1 MLNALFPT
9 PFRASS
15 LARLSQEMERLFETA
30 IAQVEPSPANWPGV
44 NIWRQGDNVVV
55 ETEIPGFAQKDV
67 EVLATH
73 DSLTIRGERGIQAP
87 ENATPLHIEQ
97 QVTRF
102 ERVLGLPTPIDAN
115 AVRAELVNG
124 VLRVA
129 LPVAETARAR
139 RIQIAGPSEPSR
151 PALTGGTEIKR

>member
-1 MLNALFPT
+1 MLEAVEGRHCRK
-9 PFRASS
+9 FRRPHEA
-15 LARLSQEMERLFETA
+15 
-30 IAQVEPSPANWPGV
+30 
-44 NIWRQGDNVVV
+44 
-55 ETEIPGFAQKDV
+55 
-67 EVLATH
+67 
-73 DSLTIRGERGIQAP
+73 
-87 ENATPLHIEQ
+87 
-97 QVTRF
+97 RF

-115 AVRAELVNG
+115 PVRAELVNG